1 MQFKPRF
8 PRLSAR
14 FMPFAD
20 VATAELPLGR
30 LLRLS
35 LFQFSVGLA
44 AALLIGTLNRIMIIE
59 LNVSAGLVALM
70 VALPLLFAP
79 FRALIGHR
87 SDRHKSVLGWRRV
100 PYIWIGTWLQ
110 FGGLAIMPFALILLS
125 GDTHWPLWFGEGACG
140 LAFLLVGA
148 GMQTT
153 QTAGLALASDL
164 STPALRPRVVALMYL
179 MLLVGMAAS
188 SLVLGFLLIDFT
200 PVLLIRVI
208 QGAASLTLILNL
220 IALWKQEARQP
231 HLTAPH
237 LPRKSFSESWKIF
250 SAQKKV
256 MRFLLALGIGT
267 AAFSMQDIIL
277 EPYGAEVLQLS
288 VSSTTVLTFITAVG
302 AICAFALAAKC
313 LNRSIEAYRL
323 AAVGTLLGILAF
335 TCVIFSEPLQ
345 SPLLFRCGAF
355 LIGFGG
361 GLFSVSTLTAAMSF
375 ETDDMNG
382 LVLGA
387 WGAVQATAAGLAIA
401 LGGLIRDLISSL
413 AQSGILGSA
422 LDSSATGYSFV
433 YHIEFYL
440 LFATLVVL
448 GPLVAYRSPKTT
460 VESAVEKKFGLA
472 ELPG

>member
-1 MQFKPRF
+1 MRFQPRF
-8 PRLSAR
+8 PRLSSR

-20 VATAELPLGR
+20 VATAELPLSR

-59 LNVSAGLVALM
+59 LHVSAGLVALM

-125 GDTHWPLWFGEGACG
+125 GDTHWPMWFGEGACG

-153 QTAGLALASDL
+153 QTAGLALACDL
-164 STPALRPRVVALMYL
+164 STPSLRPRVVALMYL

-237 LPRKSFSESWKIF
+237 LPRKSFSESWKLF

-256 MRFLLALGIGT
+256 LRFLLALGIGT

-277 EPYGAEVLQLS
+277 EPYGAEVLHLS
-288 VSSTTVLTFITAVG
+288 VSSTTVLTFITALG

-323 AAVGTLLGILAF
+323 AAIGALLGILAF

-345 SPLLFRCGAF
+345 SPWLFRCGAF

-413 AQSGILGSA
+413 AQSGLLGSA
-422 LDSSATGYSFV
+422 LDSNATGYSFV
-433 YHIEFYL
+433 YHLEFYL
-440 LFATLVVL
+440 LFATLIVL
-448 GPLVAYRSPKTT
+448 GPLVAYRPTKMMAEST
-460 VESAVEKKFGLA
+460 VDKKFGLA